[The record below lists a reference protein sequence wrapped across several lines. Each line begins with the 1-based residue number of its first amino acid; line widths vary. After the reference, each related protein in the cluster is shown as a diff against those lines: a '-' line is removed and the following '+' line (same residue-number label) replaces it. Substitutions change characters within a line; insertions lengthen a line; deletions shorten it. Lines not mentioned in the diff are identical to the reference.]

1 MDQSNY
7 LKKYMDYSATKR
19 LLQQNQ
25 NQLIQEIIAKF
36 ELLENIT
43 KLEDMFIHI
52 KINSSKPKLSYAKYD
67 WFIAFFRD
75 SRRK

>member
-1 MDQSNY
+1 M
-7 LKKYMDYSATKR
+7 T
-19 LLQQNQ
+19 
-25 NQLIQEIIAKF
+25 KF

-43 KLEDMFIHI
+43 KLEDMFINI